1 MPSISF
7 MDSRQRSKATST
19 HASNL
24 LRQQSVQSSTP
35 APTTETGGRTTASSR
50 SSEEVMS
57 SASSPDSSAEDG
69 PDSDDDDILDD
80 DDDQETADSGYGQSF
95 PVKQEHTSAS
105 VPVPPPSMGERRTSF
120 GTTTALMGR
129 MGLGSLPLR
138 SPVAGVDNSL
148 ALAST
153 SPRYGA
159 SSLSA
164 GGPVIN
170 YSTSPNGNAGV
181 YHHGTPLGTSPHLPM
196 PSSSLR
202 GGAVDE
208 EEEDDEEMRSER
220 ERSRGAKEGSEEEG
234 DWNTMDM
241 EM

>member
-1 MPSISF
+1 
-7 MDSRQRSKATST
+7 
-19 HASNL
+19 
-24 LRQQSVQSSTP
+24 
-35 APTTETGGRTTASSR
+35 
-50 SSEEVMS
+50 MS

-69 PDSDDDDILDD
+69 QDQDSEDEDDILDD
-80 DDDQETADSGYGQSF
+80 DEQETADSGYGQSF

-105 VPVPPPSMGERRTSF
+105 MGVPPPPAMGARRTSF
-120 GTTTALMGR
+120 GATATTALMGR

-138 SPVAGVDNSL
+138 SPVAGADHS
-148 ALAST
+148 LAST
-153 SPRYGA
+153 SPYGA

-164 GGPVIN
+164 PVIN
-170 YSTSPNGNAGV
+170 YSTSPNGPV
-181 YHHGTPLGTSPHLPM
+181 YHHSTPLGTSPHLPM

-208 EEEDDEEMRSER
+208 EDEEEEGDDEEMSER
-220 ERSRGAKEGSEEEG
+220 ERSRKGSEEEG